1 VIVYKSIFAKRT
13 HLRIKPDP
21 TKSDQI
27 KPNQTKSNH
36 FLPAVMLAAPKW
48 HSRFLLRFQMTE
60 MTGMMVVCS
69 FEFQTLYGTP
79 PISK

>member
-27 KPNQTKSNH
+27 KPNQTI

-48 HSRFLLRFQMTE
+48 HSRFFIA
-60 MTGMMVVCS
+60 
-69 FEFQTLYGTP
+69 
-79 PISK
+79 ISNDGNDGNDGGVFI